1 MLQVPKL
8 CCRSLSKA
16 ATAAAG
22 FVNSTLPL
30 QRKPLGADK
39 GACRTRFALLAAG
52 LVGLP
57 LESVVTV
64 TDSTL
69 PNDERCERIALRRVG
84 TVQSVGPIANRRKSA
99 RS

>member
-30 QRKPLGADK
+30 Q
-39 GACRTRFALLAAG
+39 

-64 TDSTL
+64 MDSTL